1 MIQEIDPTQTK
12 RAAAF
17 SLWMHAPMPMITLFK
32 TLDVTPLVRYSRRTG
47 CKFHMLLCWCIG
59 RAASQTEAFYLLPV
73 DQKLI
78 QYDKLAISTVVPTAD
93 HAISTCDIPFST
105 DLSQFQQDYLNLTRR
120 VHDTGEAY
128 NLAEEYM
135 VIGTSALS
143 QYDIDGAVNLYAGF
157 YNNPFLIWGSI
168 KRAFSNVPCCSL
180 FSSITHSWT
189 VFLPH
194 NSSPACNKKFKPFRR
209 LPSYRKAL
217 RDNRPFRPSLRAFLL
232 IFKERNRLS
241 SSKIHGGRE
250 VPLSWPHTG
259 PPAQCPLGGY
269 HPVPGRTAAHLKSCL
284 PPQWYPPK
292 DRVLPR
298 RKISPLVP
306 VPHRPV
312 PPASKQPFCQPG
324 PAAPPLHARQA
335 RPIPF
340 HWGSAHR

>member
-93 HAISTCDIPFST
+93 HAISTFDIPFST

-157 YNNPFLIWGSI
+157 YNNPFLIWGKYKKGFL
-168 KRAFSNVPCCSL
+168 KR
-180 FSSITHSWT
+180 T
-189 VFLPH
+189 
-194 NSSPACNKKFKPFRR
+194 
-209 LPSYRKAL
+209 
-217 RDNRPFRPSLRAFLL
+217 LL
-232 IFKERNRLS
+232 LS
-241 SSKIHGGRE
+241 FQFH
-250 VPLSWPHTG
+250 HTQLDG
-259 PPAQCPLGGY
+259 
-269 HPVPGRTAAHLKSCL
+269 V
-284 PPQWYPPK
+284 
-292 DRVLPR
+292 
-298 RKISPLVP
+298 
-306 VPHRPV
+306 
-312 PPASKQPFCQPG
+312 
-324 PAAPPLHARQA
+324 PAAQFLSRLQQEIQTIQKASIVPKSPK
-335 RPIPF
+335 
-340 HWGSAHR
+340 G